1 MICWGFPSG
10 FFSPPTSPDSLNFSV
25 DFFHSISFLK
35 LPSLT
40 LTLGGGRGI
49 GPGIGGKLP
58 HLLRFHS
65 LRVQY
70 LARNFEHGFFGNLTY
85 NKQPMLLFFVKT
97 TTFTE
102 KESLC
107 TCFLSHIA
115 ALPHIVGLW
124 MTGCARCSTHDTS
137 VTLSLV
143 ATCWSAHHQ
152 LPASSLVASLST
164 QQSALHQLSSAR
176 QSRPKNQHEA
186 QLGRTHPVPEHGTYQ
201 LPVVQGI
208 WLPKNQEG

>member
-1 MICWGFPSG
+1 
-10 FFSPPTSPDSLNFSV
+10 
-25 DFFHSISFLK
+25 
-35 LPSLT
+35 
-40 LTLGGGRGI
+40 
-49 GPGIGGKLP
+49 
-58 HLLRFHS
+58 
-65 LRVQY
+65 
-70 LARNFEHGFFGNLTY
+70 
-85 NKQPMLLFFVKT
+85 MLLFFVKT
-97 TTFTE
+97 TTFTQ

-115 ALPHIVGLW
+115 ALPHILGLW

-186 QLGRTHPVPEHGTYQ
+186 QLGRTQPVPELFFCLYSYSLFVPGYHNRQY
-201 LPVVQGI
+201 LHCHWANVF
-208 WLPKNQEG
+208 

>member
-1 MICWGFPSG
+1 
-10 FFSPPTSPDSLNFSV
+10 
-25 DFFHSISFLK
+25 
-35 LPSLT
+35 
-40 LTLGGGRGI
+40 
-49 GPGIGGKLP
+49 
-58 HLLRFHS
+58 
-65 LRVQY
+65 
-70 LARNFEHGFFGNLTY
+70 
-85 NKQPMLLFFVKT
+85 MLLFFVKT

-115 ALPHIVGLW
+115 ALSHIVGLW
-124 MTGCARCSTHDTS
+124 MTDRAICSTHGAS

-176 QSRPKNQHEA
+176 QSRPKINTKA
-186 QLGRTHPVPEHGTYQ
+186 QLGRTLFVPGHHNPQYKHCHAIGPMYFDFSHLNITRVNFIFNYQ
-201 LPVVQGI
+201 LKFSLVSAE
-208 WLPKNQEG
+208 LKL

>member
-1 MICWGFPSG
+1 MICRGFLSRS
-10 FFSPPTSPDSLNFSV
+10 FSPPTSHDSLNFSV

-49 GPGIGGKLP
+49 GPGIGGKLL

-65 LRVQY
+65 LRKKFWTWIFRQ
-70 LARNFEHGFFGNLTY
+70 F
-85 NKQPMLLFFVKT
+85 NKQSMLLFFVKT
-97 TTFTE
+97 TTFTQ

-115 ALPHIVGLW
+115 ALSHIVGLW
-124 MTGCARCSTHDTS
+124 MTGCARCSTHGTS

-164 QQSALHQLSSAR
+164 QQSALHQLNSAR
-176 QSRPKNQHEA
+176 QSRPKNQHESSA
-186 QLGRTHPVPEHGTYQ
+186 R
-201 LPVVQGI
+201 
-208 WLPKNQEG
+208 